1 MSSTAPLSPTAPDAL
16 EAVDDFELI
25 GDDLDSLLDSAP
37 NGQDEP
43 EVPIS
48 VYEKATFWLNTLE
61 GLVENP
67 HCLFILNFK
76 PTAIFG
82 IRFFF
87 RSIGQVCV

>member
-48 VYEKATFWLNTLE
+48 V
-61 GLVENP
+61 
-67 HCLFILNFK
+67 
-76 PTAIFG
+76 
-82 IRFFF
+82 FFF
-87 RSIGQVCV
+87 NAQTRLDQTAELLH